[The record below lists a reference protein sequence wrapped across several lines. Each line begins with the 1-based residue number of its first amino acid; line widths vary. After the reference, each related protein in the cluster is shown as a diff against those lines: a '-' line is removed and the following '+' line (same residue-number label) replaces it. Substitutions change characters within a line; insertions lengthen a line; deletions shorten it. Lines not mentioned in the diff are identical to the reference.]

1 MTNTTYTDCRSN
13 TGITIGIIDA
23 IITLCRLL
31 QGRDIDA
38 PEIAEALKD
47 IGNDEDFSRLLH
59 HIRNTVQN
67 DISPE

>member
-1 MTNTTYTDCRSN
+1 MTNTTHTDCRSN
-13 TGITIGIIDA
+13 TGITVGVIDA
-23 IITLCRLL
+23 IITLCRFLK
-31 QGRDIDA
+31 GRDMDTL
-38 PEIAEALKD
+38 EIVEALKD